1 MKCPDMRSVGPHRSH
16 PPGGRTDPC
25 SHLPCLP
32 VSLVQSASDSAEGEP
47 GLPCHCVMAGE
58 KAVSLFP
65 KRQPSLSG
73 PWGLAPPAA
82 FLGTMCPRRGCVWE
96 TVGLNK
102 LSIGLCPQTR
112 AGDQGHLLAGA
123 LNLDTIPPS
132 PACPQQ
138 SGSGHLLQA
147 WAARESQT
155 DPQAGGPSGQGGSL
169 GLAPLCSPSGQGAA
183 QPNLEA
189 MWLRLVGHL
198 SPPDFT
204 RLSHPVISS
213 TRRGR
218 GAARV
223 WEPAPTAWWPPPPSR
238 DGRLSGPALERLPVT
253 LSPCELPAARESLE
267 CRATGNKVTCPPAA
281 SWVRRWGKGRRLKED
296 EGYRGRDGSGG
307 QTDAEREE

>member
-1 MKCPDMRSVGPHRSH
+1 MPGCEVCRPAPLST
-16 PPGGRTDPC
+16 PGGRTDPC

-82 FLGTMCPRRGCVWE
+82 FLGTMCPGRGCVWE
-96 TVGLNK
+96 TVGLDK
-102 LSIGLCPQTR
+102 PSIGLCPQTR
-112 AGDQGHLLAGA
+112 AGNQGHLLAGA
-123 LNLDTIPPS
+123 LQLVTIPPS

-155 DPQAGGPSGQGGSL
+155 DPQAGGPSGRGGSL

-189 MWLRLVGHL
+189 MWPRLAGHM

-213 TRRGR
+213 ARRGGGR
-218 GAARV
+218 AARV

-253 LSPCELPAARESLE
+253 LSPVRVARGAGVSGVQSNWEQGHLSPGRELGEE
-267 CRATGNKVTCPPAA
+267 VGE
-281 SWVRRWGKGRRLKED
+281 GKEAEGR
-296 EGYRGRDGSGG
+296 
-307 QTDAEREE
+307 